1 MVIKEH
7 GEVRD
12 GGIVLPKRLDLPDGT
27 DVVVHIELPTD
38 EGQIEVPISPEEFAR
53 LPVFGMWA
61 DREEMADS
69 VEWVRSERERWR
81 QRALRED

>member
-7 GEVRD
+7 GKVRD
-12 GGIVLPKRLDLPDGT
+12 GGIVLPKRLDLSDGT
-27 DVVVHIELPTD
+27 DVVVHIEPRTD
-38 EGQIEVPISPEEFAR
+38 EGQIEAPISPEEFAR